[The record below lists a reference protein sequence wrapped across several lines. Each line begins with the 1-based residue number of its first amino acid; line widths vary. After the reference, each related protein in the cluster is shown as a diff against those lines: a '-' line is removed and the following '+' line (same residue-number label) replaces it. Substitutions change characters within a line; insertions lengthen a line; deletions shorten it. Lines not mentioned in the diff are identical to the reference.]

1 MYQYAEK
8 DKNKRGSEMDVSM
21 RRRSIQQNAMNTKGY
36 WHQEPLGVYGA
47 DVLVPKQDLVYTRKE
62 SCGNGGM
69 NGTVQMQA
77 LAYTQDI
84 GGLRKVCGS
93 GVIQRKIQVGEKVW
107 ELSKLLRYI
116 FPKIIERGNLGEVKR
131 EDVRIVLKDVLDK
144 MTFDNDDV
152 LCTAIEKIILL
163 DAEEEEHALE
173 EEEHAPE
180 EEEHAPKERVAPI
193 ELPEPY
199 TEPVK
204 QRTDTA
210 ADTADQHP
218 EPYTE
223 PVNPIPG
230 CYFFMPHVTGALVL
244 YRSMSE
250 EEYIELLST
259 IDTEKKALFK
269 HKKKG
274 GSEKFFAPNIKY
286 LVGNIT
292 NKGKRRG
299 GYTVKVTLH
308 PRVLQDMLHNPEIA
322 GVEMNTMND
331 LNMKNKDWVR
341 RVEKRHAIIFKG
353 ESDKEKKHYSQNIG
367 FRPGNRALE
376 DFAGYIISIQTIS
389 EENFKTE
396 MMAEE
401 KRYIEDTAIASAIN
415 IMVNGRIYDVAGNQ
429 GEQGSFWRLLR
440 AAGLE
445 EHMLKE
451 AANQANVQDDET
463 MDAADIESFV
473 GILNA
478 LLAEQEKE
486 QIRIHLDMFSHDG
499 IHIREL
505 EAGSGSVLLEIG
517 LAVYPDGKRHY
528 VIRVG

>member
-1 MYQYAEK
+1 M
-8 DKNKRGSEMDVSM
+8 
-21 RRRSIQQNAMNTKGY
+21 
-36 WHQEPLGVYGA
+36 
-47 DVLVPKQDLVYTRKE
+47 
-62 SCGNGGM
+62 
-69 NGTVQMQA
+69 
-77 LAYTQDI
+77 
-84 GGLRKVCGS
+84 
-93 GVIQRKIQVGEKVW
+93 
-107 ELSKLLRYI
+107 
-116 FPKIIERGNLGEVKR
+116 
-131 EDVRIVLKDVLDK
+131 
-144 MTFDNDDV
+144 
-152 LCTAIEKIILL
+152 
-163 DAEEEEHALE
+163 
-173 EEEHAPE
+173 
-180 EEEHAPKERVAPI
+180 
-193 ELPEPY
+193 
-199 TEPVK
+199 
-204 QRTDTA
+204 
-210 ADTADQHP
+210 
-218 EPYTE
+218 
-223 PVNPIPG
+223 
-230 CYFFMPHVTGALVL
+230 
-244 YRSMSE
+244 
-250 EEYIELLST
+250 
-259 IDTEKKALFK
+259 
-269 HKKKG
+269 
-274 GSEKFFAPNIKY
+274 
-286 LVGNIT
+286 
-292 NKGKRRG
+292 
-299 GYTVKVTLH
+299 KVTLH
-308 PRVLQDMLHNPEIA
+308 PRVLQDMLHNPVIA
-322 GVEMNTMND
+322 GVEKNTMND

-486 QIRIHLDMFSHDG
+486 QIRIHRDMFSHDG

-505 EAGSGSVLLEIG
+505 EAGSGSVLLEFG